1 MKSKLTVDECKVMW
15 VVGAAERLATL
26 GMLSP
31 DIPLKLSA
39 EAVDDFIEID
49 NHRNALFPNDF
60 EIVQIFR
67 AIAKS
72 ENEYEVDDED
82 TNHII
87 DLILE
92 YKNNREELV
101 KYALNLQLANS

>member
-49 NHRNALFPNDF
+49 NHRNVLFPNDF

-67 AIAKS
+67 VIAQS
-72 ENEYEVDDED
+72 ENGYEVDDED

-101 KYALNLQLANS
+101 KYALNFQLTNS

>member
-1 MKSKLTVDECKVMW
+1 MNLTINECKVLW

-31 DIPLKLSA
+31 DVPLKLSA
-39 EAVDDFIEID
+39 DAVDDFIEID
-49 NHRNALFPNDF
+49 NHRDKLFPNDF
-60 EIVQIFR
+60 EIAQIFK
-67 AIAKS
+67 AIAKT

-82 TNHII
+82 TNSII

-92 YKNNREELV
+92 YKNNRTEIV
-101 KYALNLQLANS
+101 KYALSHQTV